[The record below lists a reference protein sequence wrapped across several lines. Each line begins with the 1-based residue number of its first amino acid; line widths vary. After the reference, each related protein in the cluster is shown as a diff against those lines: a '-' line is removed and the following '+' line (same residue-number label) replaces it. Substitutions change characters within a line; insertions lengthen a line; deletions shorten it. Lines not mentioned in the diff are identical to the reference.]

1 MADGLMG
8 NPYIGLLSAGLS
20 PEQAQAA
27 VDEQRAMQF
36 ANMNPQAQISA
47 GIYKG
52 ISGIGRA
59 LGVKDPMLEQA
70 SKLREMASQFDTT
83 TAEGM
88 MQYAQALQ
96 KMGNIPAAQQAAL
109 QARQMMVQEAKIA
122 QTEAETAE
130 TKRKGTAASAAAS
143 SRAKALMQR
152 FPNMSEEEAKGFAED
167 PLVVKDL
174 LRVPKEAAVKTQ
186 VVKANGKQV
195 LINSETGAIITE
207 IGTAEPS
214 LQEALGTGLAQVAGF
229 VAKKQGEAAGT
240 AGGKVV
246 GEATGMI
253 QGKEDA
259 LSAVKSARDLLSS
272 GIYTGGYGPMQ
283 EAVAKFTPIGSKERL
298 ANTEQYRALIGEVV
312 IPRLQEFGGNDSVE
326 ELRYLRQVVGGEVV
340 LEKKALERI
349 LQQAETKIQRGIKRI
364 QEQQEAIQQ
373 GKPLPTGVSGAKVI
387 NWNDL
392 PSKGK

>member
-1 MADGLMG
+1 MATT
-8 NPYIGLLSAGLS
+8 NPYIGLLSSGLS
-20 PEQAQAA
+20 PEQAQAE
-27 VDEQRAMQF
+27 VDRQKAMEF
-36 ANMNPQAQISA
+36 ANLNPQQRMAS
-47 GIYKG
+47 GIYQG
-52 ISGIGRA
+52 ITGIGRA

-70 SKLREMASQFDTT
+70 SKLRETASQFDTT

-96 KMGNIPAAQQAAL
+96 KMGNVAAAQQAAL

-130 TKRKGTAASAAAS
+130 TKRKGTTASAAAS
-143 SRAKALMQR
+143 SRAAALMKR
-152 FPNMSEEEAKGFAED
+152 FPDMSEDEAKGLSED
-167 PLVVKDL
+167 PKIVSEL
-174 LRVPKEAAVKTQ
+174 LRVPKTVAAKTD
-186 VVKANGKQV
+186 VVTANGRKL
-195 LINSETGAIITE
+195 LINSETGETIKDLGAAGKGLE
-207 IGTAEPS
+207 ES
-214 LQEALGTGLAQVAGF
+214 LGTGLAQVAGF
-229 VAKKQGEAAGT
+229 VAKKQGEAAAS

-259 LSAVKSARDLLSS
+259 LSAVRSARDLLSK
-272 GIYTGGYGPMQ
+272 GIYTAGYGPMQ

-349 LQQAETKIQRGIKRI
+349 LQQAETKIQRGIKRVQDQQSAV
-364 QEQQEAIQQ
+364 QE